1 MDSYECL
8 FCGRAR
14 PADVFTLLCPD
25 CREPMLLRRADGAR
39 TVHDEAPTAAEKW
52 RDFLPLDAASPDLGL
67 GEGSTPLVPLLRLGR
82 EAGLASLFAKDE
94 TRNPTGSFKDRG
106 TAIAVRKAV
115 ALGFRTIGTVS
126 TGNMAAST
134 AAYGARAGLR
144 TIVLLKQG
152 SSRAALRGAGI
163 FGPLLV
169 SVDGD
174 YGRLFHDSLAI
185 GRALGVYFMN
195 SVDPYRIEGYK
206 VAGFEV
212 YRALGDRAPDFVL
225 LPVSAGGHFLG
236 WVRAFE
242 DLLGAGLIDR
252 FPTLVGV
259 QAEGCAPLARAF
271 SAGQSRYERLATP
284 GKTIA
289 HAISNPAPPAGNAV
303 LKKVAEHDG
312 LILAVSD
319 EEMLSAQARLA
330 AAEGMFVQPE
340 SATTLAACLRL
351 AREGRIP
358 RDATVVLVPTGL
370 GLKALEAL
378 EARPLEVHRLALDGL
393 AEGLGRLVA
402 GGEV

>member
-1 MDSYECL
+1 MDRFECL
-8 FCGRAR
+8 FCGRTR
-14 PADVFTLLCPD
+14 PADVFSLLCPE
-25 CREPMLLRRADGAR
+25 CREPMLLKREDRPR
-39 TVHDEAPTAAEKW
+39 SMHDDAPTAAGTW
-52 RDFLPLDAASPDLGL
+52 RDFLPLDDAVPDLGL

-82 EAGLASLFAKDE
+82 EAGLNRLFAKDE

-106 TAIAVRKAV
+106 TAVAVRKAL

-144 TIVLLKQG
+144 TIVLLKEG
-152 SSRAALRGAGI
+152 SSRAALLGAGI
-163 FGPLLV
+163 FAPLLV
-169 SVDGD
+169 SVEGD

-185 GRALGVYFMN
+185 GRELGAYFMN

-212 YRALGDRAPDFVL
+212 YRALGGRPPDFVI

-242 DLLGAGLIDR
+242 DLRAAGLIDR

-271 SAGQSRYERLATP
+271 AAGRERYERL
-284 GKTIA
+284 GKTATIA

-303 LKKVAEHDG
+303 LKKVAEHG
-312 LILAVSD
+312 GRLLAVSD
-319 EEMLSAQARLA
+319 EEMLAAQARLA
-330 AAEGMFVQPE
+330 AVEGLFVQPE
-340 SATTLAACLRL
+340 SATSLAAALCLV
-351 AREGRIP
+351 REGRIGP
-358 RDATVVLVPTGL
+358 DDTVVLVPTGQ
-370 GLKALEAL
+370 GLKALSAL
-378 EARPLEVHRLALDGL
+378 ESRPPEVHRLPLDGL
-393 AEGLGRLVA
+393 AEGLRRIVA
-402 GGEV
+402 SGQV

>member
-1 MDSYECL
+1 MDFFECL

-14 PADVFTLLCPD
+14 PVDVFSLLCPD
-25 CREPMLLRRADGAR
+25 CREPMLLRREARSR
-39 TVHDEAPTAAEKW
+39 TVHDEARTAAEKW

-67 GEGSTPLVPLLRLGR
+67 GEGSTPLIPLLRLGR
-82 EAGLASLFAKDE
+82 AAGLNSLFAKDE

-144 TIVLLKQG
+144 TIVLLKEG

-185 GRALGVYFMN
+185 GRELGAYFMN

-212 YRALGDRAPDFVL
+212 YRALGGRAPDFVL

-271 SAGQSRYERLATP
+271 SAGRERYERLDRTD
-284 GKTIA
+284 TIA

-303 LKKVAEHDG
+303 LKKVAEHG
-312 LILAVSD
+312 GMILAVSD
-319 EEMLSAQARLA
+319 EDMLAAQARLA
-330 AAEGMFVQPE
+330 AAEGVFVQPE
-340 SATTLAACLRL
+340 SATSLAAVLRL
-351 AREGRIP
+351 VREGRIGP
-358 RDATVVLVPTGL
+358 DDAVVLVLTGQ
-370 GLKALEAL
+370 GLKALDVL
-378 EARPLEVHRLALDGL
+378 ESRPLEIRRLALDGL
-393 AEGLGRLVA
+393 AEGLRRLVA
-402 GGEV
+402 DGRV